1 MTHEVDHMSHMWI
14 VQGASPASGGWMK
27 EKVKI
32 KVFDTQSFNL
42 ERE

>member
-1 MTHEVDHMSHMWI
+1 MLIYYLI
-14 VQGASPASGGWMK
+14 VVQINKVLFSGGWMK